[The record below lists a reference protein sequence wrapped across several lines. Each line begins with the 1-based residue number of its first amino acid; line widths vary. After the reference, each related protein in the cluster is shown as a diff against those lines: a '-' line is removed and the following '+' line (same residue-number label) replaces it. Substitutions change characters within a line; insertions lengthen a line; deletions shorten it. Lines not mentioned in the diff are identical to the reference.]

1 MMNDAAELPNG
12 EYSDGDGASSIGE
25 VVSAAGVSEEVELSG
40 VGVGTRGVAK
50 ELAGELAEGDA
61 VFGEVDPARVSISTF
76 IPWLQCPSVPQ
87 MKYFLP
93 GEESGMVVVPPE

>member
-1 MMNDAAELPNG
+1 MIKDDAELPNG
-12 EYSDGDGASSIGE
+12 ESDGDGASSIGE
-25 VVSAAGVSEEVELSG
+25 VVSDAGVSEEVALSG
-40 VGVGTRGVAK
+40 AGVGTRGVTK
-50 ELAGELAEGDA
+50 EAGGLAEGDA
-61 VFGEVDPARVSISTF
+61 AAEADPARVSISTF

>member
-1 MMNDAAELPNG
+1 MIKDDAELPNG
-12 EYSDGDGASSIGE
+12 ESDGDGARSIGE
-25 VVSAAGVSEEVELSG
+25 VVSDAGVAEEIELSG
-40 VGVGTRGVAK
+40 AGVGTRGDTK
-50 ELAGELAEGDA
+50 EAGGLAEA
-61 VFGEVDPARVSISTF
+61 DPARVSISTF